1 MNIIIYTLV
10 FLGIIYILLKIVAN
24 TSSKKIS
31 KHLRK
36 LIFLG
41 LIILAILLVV
51 AGKFLLSI
59 PLTLLSL
66 ALVKLKGFSLFQL
79 IGLFRLIQT
88 LRNSGRFSFNQNQN
102 IKNSSTITIEEAYM
116 ILNLDI
122 KKKIRSNWSFSIYNV
137 YNHAN
142 PFFLYLKGEGKIV
155 QGNFNLKVKQVSL
168 FPIIPSVT
176 WNFSF

>member
-1 MNIIIYTLV
+1 MNIILYTLV
-10 FLGIIYILLKIVAN
+10 FLGIIYFLLKLVAN

-41 LIILAILLVV
+41 LIILAILLLV
-51 AGKFLLSI
+51 AVKFLLSI

-88 LRNSGRFSFNQNQN
+88 LRRSGRFSFNQNQN
-102 IKNSSTITIEEAYM
+102 IKNSSMISIEEDYK

-122 KKKIRSNWSFSIYNV
+122 KKKITKDDVQKAHIKIQKKIHPDISPETARLSMIVNEAKEV
-137 YNHAN
+137 V
-142 PFFLYLKGEGKIV
+142 LK
-155 QGNFNLKVKQVSL
+155 N
-168 FPIIPSVT
+168 II
-176 WNFSF
+176 

>member
-10 FLGIIYILLKIVAN
+10 FLGITYFLLKLVAN

-31 KHLRK
+31 KYLRK

-41 LIILAILLVV
+41 LIILAVLLVV

-66 ALVKLKGFSLFQL
+66 ALVKLKGFSIFQL

-88 LRNSGRFSFNQNQN
+88 LRSSGRFSFNQNQN
-102 IKNSSTITIEEAYM
+102 IKNSSKISREEAYK

-122 KKKIRSNWSFSIYNV
+122 KKNISKDDVKNSEKDTSRHLTRDY
-137 YNHAN
+137 
-142 PFFLYLKGEGKIV
+142 
-155 QGNFNLKVKQVSL
+155 KVINDCK
-168 FPIIPSVT
+168 
-176 WNFSF
+176 